1 MAKNFANVAER
12 HAELISISDHVATV
26 EIAAAA
32 GGALASYRWRQNGSV
47 VDWLR
52 PADAAAISRRDA
64 GAMACFPLV
73 PYSNRVRGGR
83 FAFADRTI
91 ELPTGPDDPHH
102 EHGHGWRRPWTVVW
116 HEAGAVVLR
125 YLHAADSWPWS
136 YEAEQAISLLDG
148 RLCMTISLRNLSEAP
163 MPAGFGLHPYFPS
176 TPWTH
181 LQAPV
186 SGMWETDTEP
196 IRPRASTFRKPTSTR
211 SSPDGRAAPGSPGRS
226 TSDGWISRPRRR
238 SISLYSTRH
247 RANRSSAP
255 SRSATSPMPS
265 TACVMVAPTPAA
277 SCWRPARH
285 NPQAF
290 ASRLHRQFDRNVDP
304 QKRDRVRTDNA
315 GPDPRSSPSA
325 DR

>member
-26 EIAAAA
+26 EIAPAA

-102 EHGHGWRRPWTVVW
+102 EHGHGWRRPWTVVR

-186 SGMWETDTEP
+186 SGMWETDTEVLP
-196 IRPRASTFRKPTSTR
+196 TRHVLPSAGANPTTGFDVSEADFDTVFTGWARRARITWPEHERRLDIEAEAPLDFLVLYTPSGEPFFCAEPVSNITDAFNRVR
-211 SSPDGRAAPGSPGRS
+211 DGGTDTGCIVLAPGQ
-226 TSDGWISRPRRR
+226 
-238 SISLYSTRH
+238 
-247 RANRSSAP
+247 AQSASVRFTP
-255 SRSATSPMPS
+255 SRTI
-265 TACVMVAPTPAA
+265 
-277 SCWRPARH
+277 
-285 NPQAF
+285 
-290 ASRLHRQFDRNVDP
+290 
-304 QKRDRVRTDNA
+304 
-315 GPDPRSSPSA
+315 
-325 DR
+325 